1 MVDIQKL
8 INNNNNNSVDRTAI
22 TTLSDISLGSGQTKG
37 TDSSGYASN
46 LSQNGHSRTCL
57 IVNYLPQSVK
67 EQQFRQIFA
76 QIGRLRY
83 CRLMSLSILSKFD

>member
-1 MVDIQKL
+1 MVDVQKM
-8 INNNNNNSVDRTAI
+8 IFNNSIDHLAI
-22 TTLSDISLGSGQTKG
+22 NTLSDISLGSGHTKG

-46 LSQNGHSRTCL
+46 LSKNGPSRTCL

-83 CRLMSLSILSKFD
+83 CRLMY